1 MTKSNVLDVTVEGA
15 TPSISITAS
24 TTSLPSSG
32 GTVDFTGSTNL
43 PAGST
48 VYWVINGPSGEYD
61 SGSTTVS
68 SSGTFS
74 FSETFPANTYS
85 VPETY
90 SVYAQIG
97 SVTSNT
103 LTITV
108 AAISESINLT
118 SQSATTLPSSGGTVS
133 FTGTTNLPAGTT
145 LDIYVNAGNVGTTS
159 VGSGGSISFSVAIP
173 SNPTGSTVTYDVYV
187 ENPTTGTQ
195 SNTAA
200 ISVAPA
206 SQSITLTGQSATTLP
221 SSGGSV
227 TFSGTATGYNP
238 GQTFYVF
245 VNGVNTTTT
254 TLGQHYTF
262 SFTLSF
268 PANTSTSLVT
278 YDIDVSDNTSNT

>member
-1 MTKSNVLDVTVEGA
+1 MTKSNVFDVQVQGA
-15 TPSISITAS
+15 APSISITAS

-32 GTVDFTGSTNL
+32 GTVNFTGSTNL
-43 PAGST
+43 S
-48 VYWVINGPSGEYD
+48 
-61 SGSTTVS
+61 
-68 SSGTFS
+68 
-74 FSETFPANTYS
+74 
-85 VPETY
+85 
-90 SVYAQIG
+90 
-97 SVTSNT
+97 
-103 LTITV
+103 
-108 AAISESINLT
+108 
-118 SQSATTLPSSGGTVS
+118 
-133 FTGTTNLPAGTT
+133 AGTT

-159 VGSGGSISFSVAIP
+159 VGSGGGISFSVAIP
-173 SNPTGSTVTYDVYV
+173 SNSSGSTVTYDVYV
-187 ENPTTGTQ
+187 EDPTTGTQ
-195 SNTAA
+195 SNTVA

-238 GQTFYVF
+238 GQIFYVF